1 MREFVDER
9 GRSWGI
15 RVDVTTIRKVRE
27 KVGIDLTK
35 AMDSQ
40 ENLRRLV
47 DDVVSLVDVLH
58 VLCLE
63 QCSHRNVSAEDFA
76 TALYGDAISRATSAL
91 MESIIDFFPQS
102 RGKILRQLWT
112 KSIEMVEIQTQKMQE
127 AADVLTLPI
136 LSPYTPDMPELTL
149 SITPSENSQPLQRP
163 HGKRRRESKRSSAT
177 D

>member
-1 MREFVDER
+1 MREFIDEQ
-9 GRSWGI
+9 GRSWGV
-15 RVDVTTIRKVRE
+15 RVDVATIRKVRE

-40 ENLRRLV
+40 ENLRCLV

-58 VLCLE
+58 VLCLD
-63 QCSHRNVSAEDFA
+63 QCAHRNVSADDFA

-102 RGKILRQLWT
+102 RGKILRQLWA
-112 KSIEMVEIQTQKMQE
+112 KSVEMAEIQTQKMQE
-127 AADVLTLPI
+127 AADALTLPI
-136 LSPYTPDMPELTL
+136 SLPSTPDMPESTL
-149 SITPSENSQPLQRP
+149 SITPYENSQPSQRP
-163 HGKRRRESKRSSAT
+163 HGKRRQESKQQSAT